1 MHEDTKEIESIIFGI
16 LSPDEIIKMSVCKI
30 ENTKLTGN
38 GSVYD
43 ERMGANTETNVPCIT
58 CEMTPKMC
66 PGHFGYIELNEYIIH
81 PLFYKYVVSFLRCF
95 CIQCNRLL
103 ITGDQ
108 IGICGLDRYKSERR
122 FEKILEKL
130 EKVDVC
136 CHCDS
141 PQPKIVY
148 TITDNSI
155 AMVYKESVNTDE
167 DGNTIK
173 KKDNKISIA
182 LSVDEIKKLFEP
194 ILDEDVRL
202 CGFEPSR
209 MHPRNLILSVFPI
222 IPPCARP
229 FVLADGNICD
239 DDLTNQIIEII
250 KMNNLLKQDDSKDSN
265 DEKQDIKKQKIIQSL
280 KFRISTFYNNSQGKA
295 KHPTNG
301 RPIKGIKER
310 ITGKEGQIRTNLMG
324 KRVNYSGRT
333 VIGPDANLPFGWMA
347 IPKEISEELTRPEKV
362 CSFNKDYLENLVN
375 NGKANFVIKTNGTKI
390 NLKYS
395 MFIRGT
401 ELLNTDIIIRGDNKF
416 NVNQNSVLTIGDK
429 IERDGKILEGVNK
442 GDIIIRGE
450 ERIQV
455 KNIDFLIRYGD
466 KVERQGQ
473 IIKSSDILIYPS
485 KKYIKL
491 EFGDEVHRHLKEG
504 DLVLLNRQP
513 TLHKGSMLAMKI
525 KIISGKTF
533 RMNLATCKSFNA
545 DKQKIEIL
553 Y

>member
-30 ENTKLTGN
+30 INTKLTGP

-43 ERMGANTETNVPCIT
+43 ERMGSNTETNTPCVT
-58 CEMTPKMC
+58 CEMSTKEC

-103 ITGDQ
+103 ITEDQ

-122 FEKILEKL
+122 FEKVLEKL

-167 DGNTIK
+167 DGNSIK
-173 KKDNKISIA
+173 KRDNKISIA
-182 LSVDEIKKLFEP
+182 LSVDEIKKLFDP
-194 ILDEDVRL
+194 ILDEDVKL

-209 MHPRNLILSVFPI
+209 MHPRNLILSVFPV

-239 DDLTNQIIEII
+239 DDLTNQIMEII

-333 VIGPDANLPFGWMA
+333 VIGPDPNLPFGWMA

-375 NGKANFVIKTNGTKI
+375 NGKANFVIKTNGTKL

-395 MFIRGT
+395 MFLRGT
-401 ELLNTDIIIRGDNKF
+401 ELFPTDIIIRGDNKIPVKE
-416 NVNQNSVLTIGDK
+416 NITLCIGDK
-429 IERDGKILEGVNK
+429 LERDGKILGGVIK
-442 GDIIIRGE
+442 GDTVIRGE
-450 ERIQV
+450 EKIQV
-455 KNIDFLIRYGD
+455 KNSDFLIKYGD
-466 KVERQGQ
+466 KIERQGE
-473 IIKSSDILIYPS
+473 IIKSSDILLYPS

-545 DKQKIEIL
+545 DK
-553 Y
+553 